1 MALLDRDLSG
11 FWPAELAQLGTA
23 MPTVSIRVVSDPHS
37 DNCGDPEGMH
47 TFGAVYCAMSNQVL
61 FDETQGRVLYD
72 DYGDFA
78 VGYVIGLAWADAVQT
93 AMGSQLQGEGR
104 ALASDCLVGAW
115 IGTAIPGFDSGATTT
130 TLPQQRSLRVSPG
143 DLDEAVQTA
152 LDVGDPGL
160 SDNREG
166 SAFEKIAAMR
176 RGVLNGLPTCLADIQ
191 G

>member
-1 MALLDRDLSG
+1 M
-11 FWPAELAQLGTA
+11 
-23 MPTVSIRVVSDPHS
+23 
-37 DNCGDPEGMH
+37 
-47 TFGAVYCAMSNQVL
+47 
-61 FDETQGRVLYD
+61 LYD
-72 DYGDFA
+72 DFGDFA

-93 AMGSQLQGEGR
+93 AMGSHLQGEGR

-130 TLPQQRSLRVSPG
+130 TVPQARYLRVSPG

-152 LDVGDPGL
+152 LVVGDRRAQRQ
-160 SDNREG
+160 REG